1 MTTQWALHQNR
12 HFKERGLLNSKTNGT
27 TWATNLASKMIN
39 EWLGLGK
46 IRNEDRHGK
55 DRVAQTKARAEQ
67 VRREVELL
75 YEQADQ
81 APPANIDHIY
91 KNNLE
96 TQLEK
101 TTAEL
106 IGWLSNWGPVV
117 HQHQQQLRQQ
127 QQKERQ
133 QLLLQLQEQLL
144 QSQQQHSQTQRQIT
158 IPDSVSG
165 V

>member
-1 MTTQWALHQNR
+1 MTTQWAPHQNR

-27 TWATNLASKMIN
+27 TWTTNLPSKMLD
-39 EWLGLGK
+39 EWLSLWK
-46 IRNEDRHGK
+46 LMNEDRHGK
-55 DRVAQTKARAEQ
+55 DRVAQTKARAEE
-67 VRREVELL
+67 VRREVEFL
-75 YEQADQ
+75 YKQADQ
-81 APPANIDHIY
+81 APTAKVDQIY

-101 TTAEL
+101 TTAEP

-144 QSQQQHSQTQRQIT
+144 QQQQQHSQTQ
-158 IPDSVSG
+158 
-165 V
+165 

>member
-1 MTTQWALHQNR
+1 M
-12 HFKERGLLNSKTNGT
+12 
-27 TWATNLASKMIN
+27 ASKMFN
-39 EWLGLGK
+39 EWLGLWK
-46 IRNEDRHGK
+46 LRNQDIHGQDK
-55 DRVAQTKARAEQ
+55 VAQTKARAEQ

-81 APPANIDHIY
+81 EPPANMDHID

-96 TQLEK
+96 IQLEK
-101 TTAEL
+101 TSAEL

-127 QQKERQ
+127 QQEERQ
-133 QLLLQLQEQLL
+133 QLLQQLQEQLL
-144 QSQQQHSQTQRQIT
+144 QSQQQHTRTQRQLT

>member
-1 MTTQWALHQNR
+1 
-12 HFKERGLLNSKTNGT
+12 
-27 TWATNLASKMIN
+27 
-39 EWLGLGK
+39 
-46 IRNEDRHGK
+46 
-55 DRVAQTKARAEQ
+55 VAEQ
-67 VRREVELL
+67 VRREVKLL

-91 KNNLE
+91 KNNLD
-96 TQLEK
+96 THLEK

-133 QLLLQLQEQLL
+133 QLLLQLQERLL
-144 QSQQQHSQTQRQIT
+144 QQQQLN
-158 IPDSVSG
+158 DL
-165 V
+165 